1 MPNNPNRLSRFWQEL
16 KRRKVVR
23 VITVYAAAAFV
34 IIELINNVTEPLKLP
49 DWTPTL
55 VIILL
60 FIGFIFAI
68 LLSWIY
74 DIIPEGVE
82 KTKPVPEQGGVHPE
96 KPSQLRTWKIATYVS
111 IVVIIGLIFYNIF
124 GTKRSIDL
132 SGLDRTIAVLPFEIV
147 GQDNSTN
154 SLKDALPIALISEL
168 MQVEGFTI
176 RHWGSSRN
184 YSELEQ
190 RSIQIGEEINVN
202 FLLNGF
208 LLQQGKEV
216 EVDIMLIVA
225 ATEVTIWSEHYT
237 IQTEDALRVR
247 RDIARQVALALENR
261 FDPEQ
266 YYLSENPDAEQ
277 AYFTGLNNYWRYDS
291 ELDFK
296 LSIHYFNRAVELD
309 PEFILAWAKLAS
321 AHCQMYHFHFDHTEE
336 RLQMAWEA
344 LKNARAIESD
354 NPDVLHVEGFYYYV
368 TYDYRK
374 ALEKYK
380 MAEGRV
386 MDAPD
391 LYVCMA
397 ALYRRQQNLEKAKEY
412 FLKADELSPQ
422 NKIFTLELAE
432 TYLLLRDYKQAEAY
446 FRKYSLMGGT
456 QYEGL
461 VDNVYLYLIW
471 KKENVKSRQAL
482 QERKELSGSR
492 PYGLLTFHEV
502 RIDLIDSDF
511 SAALEALHSEPADSV
526 HHQFIYRPKSLSFAE
541 VYTMQNKA
549 ELANRYYDTARVY
562 LETRIAES
570 PEDSRLY
577 SSLGI
582 AYAGL
587 GRKDEAI
594 QAGQRGV
601 DLMPITKDFYRGIF
615 RLEDLARIYT
625 MVEEY
630 DKALEILNKLLSKPG
645 LISVNLL
652 KKDPAW
658 EKLWDR
664 DDFNKMLNDHS

>member
-1 MPNNPNRLSRFWQEL
+1 MVDSPNKLNQFWQEL

-34 IIELINNVTEPLKLP
+34 ILELVSIIVEPLNLP
-49 DWTPTL
+49 DWTLRL

-60 FIGFIFAI
+60 CVGLIFAI

-74 DIIPEGVE
+74 DITPDGVE
-82 KTKPVPEQGGVHPE
+82 KTKSVPEQYGARPE
-96 KPSQLRTWKIATYVS
+96 KPSQLWTWKIATYLSVA
-111 IVVIIGLIFYNIF
+111 VIIGLILYNIF

-132 SGLDRTIAVLPFEIV
+132 SGMARTIAVLPIENV

-184 YSELEQ
+184 YSESEQ

-202 FLLNGF
+202 FLLKGF
-208 LLQQGKEV
+208 LLQEGKDV

-225 ATEVTIWSEHYT
+225 ATEETIWSEHYT

-309 PEFILAWAKLAS
+309 PEFVLAWAKLAS

-391 LYVCMA
+391 LYLRIRCPES
-397 ALYRRQQNLEKAKEY
+397 QEY
-412 FLKADELSPQ
+412 A
-422 NKIFTLELAE
+422 
-432 TYLLLRDYKQAEAY
+432 
-446 FRKYSLMGGT
+446 
-456 QYEGL
+456 
-461 VDNVYLYLIW
+461 
-471 KKENVKSRQAL
+471 
-482 QERKELSGSR
+482 
-492 PYGLLTFHEV
+492 
-502 RIDLIDSDF
+502 
-511 SAALEALHSEPADSV
+511 
-526 HHQFIYRPKSLSFAE
+526 
-541 VYTMQNKA
+541 
-549 ELANRYYDTARVY
+549 
-562 LETRIAES
+562 
-570 PEDSRLY
+570 
-577 SSLGI
+577 
-582 AYAGL
+582 
-587 GRKDEAI
+587 
-594 QAGQRGV
+594 
-601 DLMPITKDFYRGIF
+601 TKP
-615 RLEDLARIYT
+615 
-625 MVEEY
+625 V
-630 DKALEILNKLLSKPG
+630 
-645 LISVNLL
+645 
-652 KKDPAW
+652 
-658 EKLWDR
+658 
-664 DDFNKMLNDHS
+664 